1 MCILVGLSLAETE
14 IEYIHDHGDADL
26 TQMLLSNRL
35 LGTKPPASSSSG
47 AAAGDGYTNQ
57 LRMDNQFNRNDN
69 NNNANTI
76 LPVSDNSAVTGSS
89 TSSVSNRD
97 TNSDL
102 LSSNGEFALFL
113 TPPLSSFFL
122 LISANFIF
130 LLSFLAV
137 LTYFVRLCEKAD
149 EDRKHMRSAETS
161 RA

>member
-35 LGTKPPASSSSG
+35 LGTKPPPSSSSG
-47 AAAGDGYTNQ
+47 AVAAAPVGDGYTNQ
-57 LRMDNQFNRNDN
+57 LNKNDNNN

-76 LPVSDNSAVTGSS
+76 SVSDNSAVSGSS
-89 TSSVSNRD
+89 TTGTNSRD

-122 LISANFIF
+122 LISANFIY
-130 LLSFLAV
+130 LLSFLGV